1 MTNVEIRRAKQDFS
15 KFLLDT
21 IKKYKPSDAEMYIL
35 YSEFISHL
43 CIDLKTWGYEDK
55 EKEEEKG
62 LNI

>member
-1 MTNVEIRRAKQDFS
+1 MTNAEIRKAKQDFS

-21 IKKYKPSDAEMYIL
+21 INKYNPSDAEMYIL

-62 LNI
+62 